1 VYLLVSSD
9 ALRQL
14 RRAFCLLAKEHSQQY
29 LNHHTKGN
37 DHLTKADNVIAID
50 TRKAPTS
57 TPNNGQE
64 VMIRIPQKVQ
74 DPSLPGMVLY
84 KYFRDNPA
92 AAPLDSLDCL
102 LYLLDDISEADPD
115 MKGAVDFMQHLVMQ
129 SICIEEPKQKQRR
142 KSK

>member
-1 VYLLVSSD
+1 
-9 ALRQL
+9 
-14 RRAFCLLAKEHSQQY
+14 
-29 LNHHTKGN
+29 
-37 DHLTKADNVIAID
+37 
-50 TRKAPTS
+50 
-57 TPNNGQE
+57 
-64 VMIRIPQKVQ
+64 MIRIPQKVQ